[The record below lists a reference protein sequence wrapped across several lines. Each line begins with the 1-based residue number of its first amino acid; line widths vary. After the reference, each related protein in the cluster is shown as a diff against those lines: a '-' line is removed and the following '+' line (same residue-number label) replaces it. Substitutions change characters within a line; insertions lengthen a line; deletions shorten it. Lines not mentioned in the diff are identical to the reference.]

1 MKLTAPLFLAL
12 AISPLLMMQTCIKD
26 SEETYEEEPDA
37 IETYY
42 EPGETVTKTMAIE
55 NWEMFLKH
63 SQNTIDAFEINM
75 GILEMRMDD
84 ADADESTQWQQVL
97 DAGSLSVIKLKSR
110 RQKRDKEFTK
120 ELKAYDAS
128 SYEKNAAF
136 EKEFNREMAQTNAE
150 LAKLMDKIRS
160 GYYK

>member
-12 AISPLLMMQTCIKD
+12 AISPLMMMQTCIKD
-26 SEETYEEEPDA
+26 SEETYEEESDA

-42 EPGETVTKTMAIE
+42 DPTETVTKTMAIE